1 MSFGLY
7 LQTLIKLRKMKKL
20 LLISG
25 LLVVAATSAVAQ
37 TASYRKVNNTA
48 FKRGEELKFRLHY
61 GAVNA
66 GEAVVKVDETR
77 KVIAGRPTMH
87 IVANGY
93 SKGAFDWFFRVRDYF
108 ESYVD
113 EEALIPWLF
122 MRRCDEG
129 GFKINQNQTF
139 NHQAG
144 QVNSSGKMLTVPKN
158 IQDMVSSFY
167 YARTMDYSKAKK
179 GDLFEVKTF
188 MDDEIWDLK
197 IKFVGRETIK
207 TDLGNIACMKFVPVV
222 QKGRVFKKE
231 DDLHIWIS
239 DDANK
244 IPVRVEAQI
253 LVGSVKMDIT
263 SAKGLAVPLK
273 TTK

>member
-1 MSFGLY
+1 MN
-7 LQTLIKLRKMKKL
+7 MKRL

-25 LLVVAATSAVAQ
+25 ILVIAATSAVAQ
-37 TASYRKVNNTA
+37 TASPYRKVNNGA

-66 GEAVVKVDETR
+66 GEAVVKVDES
-77 KVIAGRPTMH
+77 KKLIGGRPTMH

-93 SKGAFDWFFRVRDYF
+93 SKGAFDWVFRVRDYF

-113 EEALIPWLF
+113 EEALIPWIF

-139 NHQAG
+139 NHISG
-144 QVNSSGKMLTVPKN
+144 QVNSSGKTMTVPKN
-158 IQDMVSSFY
+158 VQDMVSSFF
-167 YARTMDYSKAKK
+167 YARTLDYSAAKK
-179 GDLFEVKTF
+179 GDVFEVKTF

-197 IKFVGRETIK
+197 IKFIGRETIK
-207 TDLGNIACMKFVPVV
+207 TDLGKIACMKFVPVV

-231 DDLHIWIS
+231 DDLLIWIS

-244 IPVRVEAQI
+244 IPIRVQAEI
-253 LVGSVKMDIT
+253 LVGSVKMDII
-263 SAKGLAVPLK
+263 SAKGLVVPLK